1 MVWCRTIEVCRMI
14 FFASKCIGW
23 HVYFKYT
30 WSIHEVYFDFSRFL
44 KIHYRTLRQERRQ
57 NNHKDESSS
66 LQNGVWTPSY
76 SRWARDNP
84 SQFFFEK
91 GLVITPVFV
100 GQPLDR
106 PPRIA
111 RDEMVWTED
120 FPNPM
125 CGITSAQLHRLIR
138 RIMRSF
144 SAYFELMTTLD
155 YKLGMRHT
163 YRDFVP
169 HHQLGY
175 NNNIG

>member
-1 MVWCRTIEVCRMI
+1 MSRAHSKMVYEPHHTHAEQGI
-14 FFASKCIGW
+14 
-23 HVYFKYT
+23 
-30 WSIHEVYFDFSRFL
+30 
-44 KIHYRTLRQERRQ
+44 
-57 NNHKDESSS
+57 
-66 LQNGVWTPSY
+66 TPL
-76 SRWARDNP
+76 NL
-84 SQFFFEK
+84 FFEK

-144 SAYFELMTTLD
+144 SAYFDLMTTSDNKFLSL
-155 YKLGMRHT
+155 KVGCTVELPIWG
-163 YRDFVP
+163 
-169 HHQLGY
+169 
-175 NNNIG
+175 